1 MVPSLALNVI
11 LISSSLLLTTFLLQT
26 KKGHLRSKREKSW
39 ILTTTVTSVVSLGG
53 IPFLYQAL
61 RSKWEWIEK
70 FMPKENVLSIM
81 ILWIFLTEV
90 ITLVYLTPSSQTPL
104 ITTTNNKSEN
114 PSLKHHSKFQNF
126 GLTTITYL
134 TARIFFHSLLI
145 YFYCHYRLAL
155 NNSELFDNNENKI
168 TLSSSS
174 SSTIRSNSQKGCDYS
189 TASLFSV
196 IYTLQCW
203 WSRQFI
209 KQQLILRNQF
219 KKSKI
224 LQSILYSQD
233 ELEKILDNLQQNPIK
248 KNFQLIES
256 IDGED
261 SSYMIRK
268 RFNKRQRMLQLQ
280 PSVPTIF
287 EEDESEVRFDYDSN
301 EITNSKYGYLTTIIE
316 EDEDEDESGDSG
328 YNSSNEK
335 PSDPYDKQFFNV
347 NELDYSSIKQSPQLL
362 KR

>member
-90 ITLVYLTPSSQTPL
+90 ITLVSLTPSSQTPL

-126 GLTTITYL
+126 G
-134 TARIFFHSLLI
+134 
-145 YFYCHYRLAL
+145 
-155 NNSELFDNNENKI
+155 
-168 TLSSSS
+168 
-174 SSTIRSNSQKGCDYS
+174 CDYS

-196 IYTLQCW
+196 IYALQCW

-261 SSYMIRK
+261 PSYMIRK

-335 PSDPYDKQFFNV
+335 TSDPYDKQFFNV